1 MTKCLANVTF
11 EVEERTNSVDDL
23 TIAIR
28 ALTELQ
34 QVRVAT
40 NGLAPE
46 RLAILL
52 HGRFGKGRITTKQTG
67 AHELLVWRKR

>member
-11 EVEERTNSVDDL
+11 EIEERANPVDDL
-23 TIAIR
+23 TDTIQN
-28 ALTELQ
+28 LTELQ

-40 NGLAPE
+40 NGIAPE

-52 HGRFGKGRITTKQTG
+52 HGRCGKGQIATKQTG
-67 AHELLVWRKR
+67 AHELLVWRRR